1 MFRQGH
7 AGTVVEIVVPD
18 AIEPVAPLVMGS
30 KQPHVLSLVFGDEQ
44 ETSLSS
50 RGAGVAGD
58 LRQDVLGRA
67 VVDRV
72 RRVEPQTV
80 KMVF

>member
-18 AIEPVAPLVMGS
+18 AIEPVAPLVMRS
-30 KQPHVLSLVFGDEQ
+30 KQPHVLSLVFGDQQ
-44 ETSLSS
+44 ETSLSA